1 MLCRAEAHC
10 SLFLSG
16 CRCKKLYSLNQ
27 CGQFFLFLIGQ
38 FITVSFLLAEL
49 EFLFFRCQLPLWM
62 QKTELTISLRAKES
76 GSTNLQ
82 IGMIVTVTSILY
94 VRKEPALWQWLF
106 RFKSF
111 LASQIDRNK
120 REIRRQYPVTFQIED
135 KSSISNKIQK
145 ETMCSYFLES
155 LHFLRLH
162 LEPKKK
168 QCARRC
174 AILLFVICQRNLTHF
189 LTSNA

>member
-1 MLCRAEAHC
+1 M
-10 SLFLSG
+10 
-16 CRCKKLYSLNQ
+16 
-27 CGQFFLFLIGQ
+27 
-38 FITVSFLLAEL
+38 AEL

-111 LASQIDRNK
+111 LASQIDKNK